1 MLAVKSSFLLC
12 NLFHAQA
19 FYAFLKNINYF
30 LVPFISVE
38 FLIDKVLDTY
48 YSACCLRT
56 SLFFIRMNLLICFE
70 VYKHITCIQL
80 HSCL

>member
-19 FYAFLKNINYF
+19 FYAFLKNVF
-30 LVPFISVE
+30 LVHFISVE

-56 SLFFIRMNLLICFE
+56 SITIFFIKMNLLICFE